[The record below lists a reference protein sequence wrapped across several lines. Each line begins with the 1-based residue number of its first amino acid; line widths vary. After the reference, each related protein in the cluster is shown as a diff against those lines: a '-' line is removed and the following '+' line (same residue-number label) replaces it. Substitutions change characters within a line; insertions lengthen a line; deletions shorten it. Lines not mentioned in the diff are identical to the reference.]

1 MTYYVGGE
9 VQQDALLGAEVPRY
23 FYGLSRD
30 DTGTL
35 YFYKIDQITS
45 TSSLIVNNAGS
56 AANNFQEFEYGVDFF
71 DGRLATDHSRPYA
84 NLVFDQYRWDN
95 KNIYYY
101 LDSTGQFVASVN
113 QQHIYD
119 QTQIISM

>member
-9 VQQDALLGAEVPRY
+9 VNQDSLLGADVPRY
-23 FYGLSRD
+23 FYALSRD

-35 YFYKIDQITS
+35 YFYKIDQISS
-45 TSSLIVNNAGS
+45 TSSLTVNNAGS
-56 AANNFQEFEYGVDFF
+56 SANNFQEFEYGVDFF
-71 DGRLATDHSRPYA
+71 DGRLASDHSRPYE

-95 KNIYYY
+95 KNIYYF
-101 LDSTGQFVASVN
+101 LDDTGQFVASVN

-119 QTQIISM
+119 MTQIISS